1 MTWLPLLDPLL
12 LAIALEADD
21 DLLLWLLGAAV
32 LVLLVVLRRRELA
45 WRRRVEVVTR
55 AAGLKA
61 FEADRLAA
69 RIRGLLETEAALTKE
84 EYLRRLFEALL
95 NEIRQGV
102 AIVDDRLRLKFCNRT
117 LGQLYYK
124 PALQRGRTLL
134 EELADHQIHD
144 LVQTA
149 LQTQRRTVREIE
161 FNKTAGGA
169 VSSRHYLVEAAPL
182 PATAERGAWLMVHDI
197 TEQTLA
203 DQVRRDFVANA
214 SHELRTPLTLI
225 NGYIETLQSG
235 LIKDEAAMRR
245 CLDVMEKHGKRII
258 RIIED
263 LLTISRLENGTTALN
278 VEPFLVRSCVQDA
291 LDHLAPMLEGR
302 DTRIELD
309 FPTDGG
315 PLLGD
320 RFYWDQVFTNLLE
333 NSLKEN
339 PGPGLVIRVSGQWFA
354 DHCLLKVA
362 DNGIGI
368 PAHDLPFV
376 FKRFFRGHKHHSP
389 EIKGTGLGLS
399 IVRRTVEAHGGTID
413 LTSQPGVETCFTIR
427 LPLAAPAAESAAA

>member
-1 MTWLPLLDPLL
+1 MTSLILGVALGL
-12 LAIALEADD
+12 LAV
-21 DLLLWLLGAAV
+21 W
-32 LVLLVVLRRRELA
+32 A
-45 WRRRVEVVTR
+45 WRRERVWQQRVARVTR
-55 AAGLKA
+55 AAGLRS
-61 FEADRLAA
+61 FETHRLEA
-69 RIRGLLETEAALTKE
+69 RFAGLVEAEAALNKE

-102 AIVDDRLRLKFCNRT
+102 VIVDRQQRIKFCNRT
-117 LGQLYYK
+117 MGHLFHRNSVH
-124 PALQRGRTLL
+124 RGRTLL
-134 EELADHQIHD
+134 EEFAEHQ
-144 LVQTA
+144 LSNTVEEA
-149 LQTQRRTVREIE
+149 LNNERRMVREIE
-161 FNKTAGGA
+161 MSTIMGNGSGST
-169 VSSRHYLVEAAPL
+169 RYYLIEAAPL
-182 PATAERGAWLMVHDI
+182 PAKAEAGAWLMVYDI

-203 DQVRRDFVANA
+203 EQVRKDFVANA

-235 LIKDEAAMRR
+235 VIRDEPGLKR

-263 LLTISRLENGTTALN
+263 MLTISRLENGTSALN
-278 VEPFLVRSCVQDA
+278 MEPFTARACVQDA

-309 FPTDGG
+309 FPADGG
-315 PLLGD
+315 PMVGD

-333 NSLKEN
+333 NAIKEN
-339 PGPGLVIRVSGQWFA
+339 PNPGLVLRVTGQWAA
-354 DHCLLKVA
+354 DHYMLSVS

-368 PAHDLPFV
+368 AAHDLPFV

-399 IVRRTVEAHGGTID
+399 IVRRTIEAHGGTIE
-413 LTSQPGVETCFTIR
+413 LTSTPGVETLFKIR
-427 LPLAAPAAESAAA
+427 VPIGAEPQDAG